1 MLKQELMTNL
11 FSRVASASHVKS
23 GRGKGG
29 VQPLEYH
36 AFPVPRVTGSRSSL
50 KVMVPVPDFVYTLLP
65 PEQMK
70 MSCFS
75 VVPVLF
81 NIGINEEATMAAS
94 KLAGGEIMFC
104 FW

>member
-1 MLKQELMTNL
+1 
-11 FSRVASASHVKS
+11 
-23 GRGKGG
+23 
-29 VQPLEYH
+29 
-36 AFPVPRVTGSRSSL
+36 
-50 KVMVPVPDFVYTLLP
+50 MVPVPDFVYTLLL

-94 KLAGGEIMFC
+94 KLAGGEEEVSLFIIFC
-104 FW
+104 Y